1 MSLRD
6 TFCLKATKDFFYNQE
21 ISVMVKEVLNKIR
34 LARENKG
41 LTQDFIA
48 IQLDMTASNYAKIE
62 RGELP
67 MTLEHLDIIAKTLKI
82 KAADFF
88 NAQPET
94 ANEDMNS
101 YKIQPLSKEDL
112 REIKQEI
119 ILELKTLLERSAG
132 SSDHGA
138 EL

>member
-1 MSLRD
+1 
-6 TFCLKATKDFFYNQE
+6 
-21 ISVMVKEVLNKIR
+21 VVKEVLNKIR
-34 LARENKG
+34 LARESKG

-67 MTLEHLDIIAKTLKI
+67 MTLEHIDIIAKTLKI
-82 KAADFF
+82 KAVEFF
-88 NAQPET
+88 NTHLET
-94 ANEDMNS
+94 ADEDMS
-101 YKIQPLSKEDL
+101 GYKIQPLSKDDL

-119 ILELKTLLERSAG
+119 ILELRALLERSAG
-132 SSDHGA
+132 SGDHSGA